1 MQSCIYSII
10 GNPSLSGSWI
20 ENKEG
25 GKIQPFVTY
34 LQTIG
39 VLSDKA
45 DFIAKTKRSAIS
57 LKFHGGNPMIFTIIG
72 ALVPDDNPRNAKI
85 SMNYTNVKADNK
97 TMYPI
102 PMNMLTGNMKTS
114 HVIFGWRPGTLTLYA
129 VDKSKDNIKVSFEW
143 SVSSKN
149 PNEMKEKWVHVKTGK
164 NVVFYFEK
172 VNSTCQDKKKY
183 CSYAPDCKLKEVKM
197 DCPHLCDLCPKGKK

>member
-1 MQSCIYSII
+1 MVIFIAKSS
-10 GNPSLSGSWI
+10 GNPNLSGSWI

-25 GKIQPFVTY
+25 GSKQPFVTY

-39 VLSDKA
+39 VLPDKA

-57 LKFHGGNPMIFTIIG
+57 LKFHGGNPMLFTIIG

-114 HVIFGWRPGTLTLYA
+114 LLSLVGGL
-129 VDKSKDNIKVSFEW
+129 
-143 SVSSKN
+143 
-149 PNEMKEKWVHVKTGK
+149 
-164 NVVFYFEK
+164 
-172 VNSTCQDKKKY
+172 
-183 CSYAPDCKLKEVKM
+183 AP
-197 DCPHLCDLCPKGKK
+197 

>member
-1 MQSCIYSII
+1 MI

-25 GKIQPFVTY
+25 GSKQPFVSY

-39 VLSDKA
+39 VLPDKA

-57 LKFHGGNPMIFTIIG
+57 LKFHGGDPMIFTIIG

-97 TMYPI
+97 TLYPI
-102 PMNMLTGNMKTS
+102 PDNMLTGSMKTS
-114 HVIFGWRPGTLTLYA
+114 HVIFGWRPDTLTLYA
-129 VDKSKDNIKVSFEW
+129 VDGSKENIKVSFEW
-143 SVSSKN
+143 SLSPNN
-149 PNEMKEKWVHVKTGK
+149 PNKMSEKWVHVKTGK
-164 NVVFYFEK
+164 HVEFDFEK

-183 CSYAPDCKLKEVKM
+183 CSYAPDCKFKEVQM
-197 DCPHLCDLCPKGKK
+197 DCPNLCDTCPKGKE